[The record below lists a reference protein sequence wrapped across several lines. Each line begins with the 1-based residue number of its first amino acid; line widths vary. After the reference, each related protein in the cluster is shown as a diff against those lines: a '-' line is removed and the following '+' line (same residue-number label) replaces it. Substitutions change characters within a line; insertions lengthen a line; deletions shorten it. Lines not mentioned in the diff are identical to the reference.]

1 MNIYTLGID
10 DLNTNANTTKEALL
24 YALER
29 DGLLTKKA
37 EEIAANYTVVV
48 HKKGWLGRLF
58 DKLAK
63 EPSATSD
70 LVVTV
75 LKRV

>member
-10 DLNTNANTTKEALL
+10 DLNTNANTTKETLL

-37 EEIAANYTVVV
+37 EEIAANYVVVV

-58 DKLAK
+58 DKLTKDPA
-63 EPSATSD
+63 PTSD
-70 LVVTV
+70 LIVTV
-75 LKRV
+75 LKRA